1 MDKVKKI
8 IGWSLVV
15 LGAIIFIMGGAH
27 EWYEETVVHEGWN
40 KIVGATGLPA
50 ELMKEGH
57 EHEGP
62 KDFIPHE
69 SAPWL
74 LLALIAVPIVWY
86 YYQKKKQSGDKNG

>member
-40 KIVGATGLPA
+40 KFVMSTGLPS
-50 ELMKEGH
+50 ELMGE
-57 EHEGP
+57 EHEDEGP
-62 KDFIPHE
+62 GDFIPE
-69 SAPWL
+69 EIAPWL

-86 YYQKKKQSGDKNG
+86 YYNKRKQGGENG